1 MIGEL
6 NEHIDCV
13 LGKLPKQ
20 APDERGCLEFEM
32 DLASGADTDTYCW
45 CCSVELSEH
54 PEYLKKLVTDQPQ
67 LLEDL
72 WS

>member
-13 LGKLPKQ
+13 L
-20 APDERGCLEFEM
+20 
-32 DLASGADTDTYCW
+32 
-45 CCSVELSEH
+45 EH
-54 PEYLKKLVTDQPQ
+54 PEYLKKLVTDQQQ

-72 WS
+72 WN